1 MIALLWSTTVKN
13 SSFIEDEPRL
23 NTMGMDL
30 TSQHAENL
38 HRNLSGFNLELNK
51 VIMHANS
58 IFLKSVARQI
68 SKYLGVWK
76 TQKSTT
82 GTGTQKKYECF
93 KYGSLININP
103 PPPWSA
109 FLACKM
115 DMQSFFKKGYNYK
128 ECRRYHS
135 FQLNWIWDDAL
146 IIQNIFAFVCRS
158 QQPTGELVEMWICL
172 KIWLCYALNLT

>member
-30 TSQHAENL
+30 TSHHAENL

-51 VIMHANS
+51 VILHANS

-76 TQKSTT
+76 TRKSTT
-82 GTGTQKKYECF
+82 GTRTPKIYECF

-103 PPPWSA
+103 PPPLSA
-109 FLACKM
+109 FLACKID
-115 DMQSFFKKGYNYK
+115 DMQSFLKKRYDYK
-128 ECRRYHS
+128 ESRYHS
-135 FQLNWIWDDAL
+135 FQLN
-146 IIQNIFAFVCRS
+146 
-158 QQPTGELVEMWICL
+158 
-172 KIWLCYALNLT
+172 